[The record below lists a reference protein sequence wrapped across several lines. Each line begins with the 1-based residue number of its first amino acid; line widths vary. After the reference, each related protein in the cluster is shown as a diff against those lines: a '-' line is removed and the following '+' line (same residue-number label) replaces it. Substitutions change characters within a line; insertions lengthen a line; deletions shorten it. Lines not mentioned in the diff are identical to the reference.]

1 MALYAFDGTWNTKKE
16 NEDKTH
22 FNTNVVKLHASYEK
36 ASGKKQY
43 YVEGVGTRWD
53 VLGAALGGVFGLGER
68 PRLDEAYAQLCAT
81 WTAPGGGDQIIDII
95 GFSRG
100 SATALDFC
108 HRIQDDGIKD
118 PRSNAVVEASPKIRF
133 LGLWDVVA
141 SFGLANLGNAALNF
155 GHTLEIPRK
164 NIDYCFHAMAL
175 DERRP
180 SFLPIRLRG
189 ACEVWF
195 RGVHSDIGGG
205 NGNTGLS
212 DITLKWM
219 MSKAKAAGVPIADAD
234 IPTWTAP
241 VTATPKPD
249 VKLPIPVRTVAP
261 VDRKHYSVAP
271 LDGWTDPPATC
282 PPESAVDETTAT
294 KAGAVSV
301 VSLPLE
307 QRVKLASMAEAAHA
321 QADALEMTLDPA
333 TYDQFMYLFETRLT
347 LITTDEIL
355 KSGRHAARVLVDKAV
370 SNARHAQF
378 PTVAPVFLTQ
388 AIFQSPQLFPLTD

>member
-1 MALYAFDGTWNTKKE
+1 MALYAFDGTWNTKKDT
-16 NEDKTH
+16 EDETH
-22 FNTNVVKLHASYEK
+22 HNTNVVKLHAAYEK

-43 YVEGVGTRWD
+43 YIEGVGARWD
-53 VLGAALGGVFGLGER
+53 MIGAALGGVFGLGER
-68 PRLDEAYAQLCAT
+68 PRLNEAYTRLCEDWA
-81 WTAPGGGDQIIDII
+81 APGGGDRLIDII

-108 HRIQDDGIKD
+108 RRIQEKGICKPHTD
-118 PRSNAVVEASPKIRF
+118 EVVEANPTIRF

-155 GHTLEIPRK
+155 GHTLKIPQK

-195 RGVHSDIGGG
+195 RGVHSDVGGG

-212 DITLKWM
+212 DIALKWM
-219 MSKAKAAGVPIADAD
+219 MSKAKAAGLPIDDAD
-234 IPTWTAP
+234 IPTWTPP
-241 VTATPKPD
+241 VAATPHPD
-249 VKLPIPVRTVAP
+249 VKLPIPVRIVAT
-261 VDRKHYSVAP
+261 VDRKHYSVAT
-271 LDGWTDPPATC
+271 LEGWTNPPDAC
-282 PPESAVDETTAT
+282 PAESAADETTAT
-294 KAGAVSV
+294 RAGDVSIA
-301 VSLPLE
+301 SLPLE

-333 TYDQFMYLFETRLT
+333 TYDQFMYLFETRLP
-347 LITTDEIL
+347 LITTDANLIA
-355 KSGRHAARVLVDKAV
+355 GRNAAQVLVGKAV
-370 SNARHAQF
+370 TNARHAPF

-388 AIFQSPQLFPLTD
+388 AIFQTPGLFPLTD

>member
-1 MALYAFDGTWNTKKE
+1 MALYAFDGTWNTKKDK
-16 NEDKTH
+16 EDESH
-22 FNTNVVKLHASYEK
+22 HNTNVVKFHAAYEK

-53 VLGAALGGVFGLGER
+53 LIGAALGGVFGLGER
-68 PRLDEAYAQLCAT
+68 PRLDEAYTRLCENWA
-81 WTAPGGGDQIIDII
+81 AAGSDDRLIDIV

-108 HRIQDDGIKD
+108 RRIQEKGICKPNTD
-118 PRSNAVVEASPKIRF
+118 EVVEANPTIRF

-141 SFGLANLGNAALNF
+141 SFGLGNLGNAGLNF
-155 GHTLEIPRK
+155 GHTLEIPQK

-180 SFLPIRLRG
+180 SFIPIRLRG

-219 MSKAKAAGVPIADAD
+219 MSKAKAVGLPIDVGD

-241 VTATPKPD
+241 VTAMPRPD
-249 VKLPIPVRTVAP
+249 VKLPVPVRTVAP
-261 VDRKHYSVAP
+261 IDRKHYSVST
-271 LDGWTDPPATC
+271 LVQWTNPPDTC
-282 PPESAVDETTAT
+282 PAESAADETSAT
-294 KAGAVSV
+294 RAGDVSI
-301 VSLPLE
+301 VSLPLAD
-307 QRVKLASMAEAAHA
+307 RVKLASMAEAAHA

-333 TYDQFMYLFETRLT
+333 TYDQLMYLFQTRVG
-347 LITTDEIL
+347 LIATDANLKAGREAAQIL
-355 KSGRHAARVLVDKAV
+355 VGKAV
-370 SNARHAQF
+370 SIARHAPF

-388 AIFQSPQLFPLTD
+388 AIFQTPGLFPLTD